1 MSRCIIVV
9 LLMIAGV
16 ARAGE
21 IPCGPVE
28 AGTIQIDG
36 LLSDWQGVNGVGV
49 DQPAQ
54 VIRGRDEWS
63 GADDLSFDVYCNH
76 DDKHLFMAVN
86 VKDEYFIRS
95 RKFKGDDHVVVLL
108 GRRRLVIYPSNLR
121 DLKGRMTWGRRGKVR
136 GIEMAEAMQTGG
148 YSIELRMP
156 YRAVPGYRH
165 GGPSFPGAVW
175 VADSDSKA
183 QRRTQTIMG
192 TAPSTRGGRLVF
204 AQARAELDSFLR
216 DRGFS
221 QGQIRMKRSADVVGD
236 RQMEQILLVGHTIGI
251 VGRELPGGTYF
262 FLDLPVRQAK
272 DVYWLKISD
281 LNGDGKQELITR
293 YVERSE
299 NGRRELIVVYRF
311 NDSNSFVRSFAHEI
325 LKGQG
330 KKTIV
335 NRYALKRRKGGVD
348 LIFDRPVAKGFSKDT
363 YREVSCTDCFS
374 ILLPWGEEKRRHFRF
389 EGEEYFQK

>member
-1 MSRCIIVV
+1 
-9 LLMIAGV
+9 
-16 ARAGE
+16 
-21 IPCGPVE
+21 
-28 AGTIQIDG
+28 
-36 LLSDWQGVNGVGV
+36 
-49 DQPAQ
+49 
-54 VIRGRDEWS
+54 
-63 GADDLSFDVYCNH
+63 
-76 DDKHLFMAVN
+76 
-86 VKDEYFIRS
+86 
-95 RKFKGDDHVVVLL
+95 
-108 GRRRLVIYPSNLR
+108 
-121 DLKGRMTWGRRGKVR
+121 MTWGRRGKVR

-156 YRAVPGYRH
+156 YRAIPGYRH

-175 VADSDSKA
+175 AADSDSKA

-204 AQARAELDSFLR
+204 AQAQAELDSFLR
-216 DRGFS
+216 DRGYNR
-221 QGQIRMKRSADVVGD
+221 GQIRMKRSADVVGD
-236 RQMEQILLVGHTIGI
+236 RQMEQILLVRNTIGI

-281 LNGDGKQELITR
+281 LNGDGKKELITR
-293 YVERSE
+293 YVERSD

-311 NDSNSFVRSFAHEI
+311 NDSNRFVRSFAHEI

-335 NRYALKRRKGGVD
+335 NRYVLKRRRGGVD
-348 LIFDRPVAKGFSKDT
+348 LIFDRPVAKGFAKDT